1 MNDLFHKT
9 TVKII
14 SHNLIHDW
22 YAPFRSPYENES
34 IGTGFFIKNGYI
46 PLITPYFG
54 CKN

>member
-34 IGTGFFIKNGYI
+34 IGTGFF
-46 PLITPYFG
+46 
-54 CKN
+54 